1 MLNLMQ
7 AHSYP
12 LLKWYK
18 AGRPAGIYRQGIEK
32 KRIIF
37 RQFSKRSL
45 CQDMEN
51 MMLRMIEENKTKG
64 REKLSLVDWLRSKTP
79 SVAVEVNSDEEAT
92 KLLQENK
99 VFNLILTI
107 VIQR

>member
-1 MLNLMQ
+1 M
-7 AHSYP
+7 
-12 LLKWYK
+12 
-18 AGRPAGIYRQGIEK
+18 
-32 KRIIF
+32 
-37 RQFSKRSL
+37 
-45 CQDMEN
+45 
-51 MMLRMIEENKTKG
+51 
-64 REKLSLVDWLRSKTP
+64 VDWLRSKTP

>member
-32 KRIIF
+32 KRTF
-37 RQFSKRSL
+37 LSVFQKKFGPRHGKY
-45 CQDMEN
+45 DVEN
-51 MMLRMIEENKTKG
+51 DRRKQN
-64 REKLSLVDWLRSKTP
+64 
-79 SVAVEVNSDEEAT
+79 
-92 KLLQENK
+92 
-99 VFNLILTI
+99 
-107 VIQR
+107 